1 MKRILWITAMII
13 TTGFLWS
20 NGAAEKLDTLE
31 GEVVSIDRTE
41 TEAIVHL
48 LQADGTETEVV
59 LPIGEADR
67 LQIEADRLQI
77 RAHQQLEVTTEE
89 GTTTVKTQSQTRKK
103 TQIQAKT
110 EVKADSGTSE
120 SPTLPVATETKTQT
134 KAQTGKPEDAGSGR
148 RLGKS

>member
-59 LPIGEADR
+59 LPIG
-67 LQIEADRLQI
+67 EADRLQI